1 MTTADTPVA
10 DAARPAASAGDIAL
24 AYHARTKHGLKA
36 YARRP
41 QTLDWDLQPDPFRTF
56 EGAPRTTLPLAAE
69 HLATPFAAACRP
81 GGTPARPLDLSGIAL
96 LLELSFGLSAW
107 KELGPDRWALRCN
120 PSSGNLHPTEA
131 YVLARGIS
139 GLANGLHHYVSRDH
153 VLEQRCTAGPADDG
167 APVLLVAL
175 SSIHWREAWKYG
187 ERAFRYCQLDLGHA
201 LGAVRYAA
209 GALGWTA
216 ACVDGIGDARLAAL
230 LGTDRAADFGKAER
244 EDPDLLIAISAGTP
258 SPVVAP
264 ETLRDGTGW
273 AGTANVLDR
282 HPLYRWPVI
291 NEVSRATEAVA
302 ARPAN
307 RPAPALPPQIAA
319 ADAPSGRLILGWRS
333 AQRFDAK
340 AGMDRD
346 TFYMLMDALLVRP
359 VAPWDV
365 WAFAPR
371 LHPIL
376 FVHRVAGLAP
386 GLYALPRDPAAL
398 APLKAALR
406 DDFTWT
412 RPEGCPEHLPLRRL
426 VETDCR
432 GVARTVMC
440 HQAIASDGCF
450 ALGMLA
456 DFEDAVRADA
466 WRYRQLHWEAGLMG
480 QVLYL
485 EAEAAGFRGT
495 GIGCFFDD
503 DLHRL
508 LGLEGDRFQSL
519 YHFTVGRPLAD
530 ARILTRP
537 AYPGRSA

>member
-1 MTTADTPVA
+1 
-10 DAARPAASAGDIAL
+10 
-24 AYHARTKHGLKA
+24 
-36 YARRP
+36 
-41 QTLDWDLQPDPFRTF
+41 
-56 EGAPRTTLPLAAE
+56 
-69 HLATPFAAACRP
+69 
-81 GGTPARPLDLSGIAL
+81 
-96 LLELSFGLSAW
+96 
-107 KELGPDRWALRCN
+107 
-120 PSSGNLHPTEA
+120 
-131 YVLARGIS
+131 
-139 GLANGLHHYVSRDH
+139 
-153 VLEQRCTAGPADDG
+153 
-167 APVLLVAL
+167 
-175 SSIHWREAWKYG
+175 
-187 ERAFRYCQLDLGHA
+187 
-201 LGAVRYAA
+201 
-209 GALGWTA
+209 
-216 ACVDGIGDARLAAL
+216 
-230 LGTDRAADFGKAER
+230 
-244 EDPDLLIAISAGTP
+244 
-258 SPVVAP
+258 
-264 ETLRDGTGW
+264 
-273 AGTANVLDR
+273 
-282 HPLYRWPVI
+282 
-291 NEVSRATEAVA
+291 
-302 ARPAN
+302 
-307 RPAPALPPQIAA
+307 
-319 ADAPSGRLILGWRS
+319 
-333 AQRFDAK
+333 
-340 AGMDRD
+340 MDRD